1 MHYFILAQMNQ
12 LVYIHHTPEICYYF
26 VTSHVTTTPYTL
38 KLNLKLVHK
47 PSNVENTLLILTCR
61 VCDQLTLWR
70 ITTLLTTPYMFKR
83 KRSKHTQR
91 AYESVSIH
99 TPCSWDLLLLY
110 LQPHICKFCTINNY
124 YKRKSTRQ
132 QYLYLNLG
140 IHTYYYFII
149 NPTYVSL
156 EKEKS

>member
-1 MHYFILAQMNQ
+1 MHYFILTQINQ

-110 LQPHICKFCTINNY
+110 LQPHICLKRDIIHHPLWFKNFHKSRLVRTSNNIPSMFY
-124 YKRKSTRQ
+124 
-132 QYLYLNLG
+132 
-140 IHTYYYFII
+140 I
-149 NPTYVSL
+149 
-156 EKEKS
+156 